1 MENRIRVMVFEPLRE
16 PHIEYIKNEKE
27 AYESIVGG
35 DYTDQQ
41 LDKNTVVV
49 YNTDDKALELMPNRG
64 IGNDIICGTFFIA
77 SEADVGKYASLTDGQ
92 IQYYYGL
99 LHEPEVISQQ
109 EVKENLAFGLNGIGR
124 NAVYINNLNL
134 QFGEDKIDIEKV
146 VSSYKTEDKTEAK
159 KLLKT
164 MVEVFK
170 ETHDVMSVD
179 EMVDDGEDFMYLP
192 SIIKGSESGELC
204 IGLVLVDLSSSG
216 EPHGAQFLL
225 YNGFYDEYDKN
236 MPEDAKKARA
246 AIGNYDHWYPLDY
259 SGDIHVDFDNV
270 PEDVQSMLDYAK
282 GIEEQAQGMN
292 MNSI

>member
-99 LHEPEVISQQ
+99 LHE
-109 EVKENLAFGLNGIGR
+109 
-124 NAVYINNLNL
+124 
-134 QFGEDKIDIEKV
+134 
-146 VSSYKTEDKTEAK
+146 
-159 KLLKT
+159 
-164 MVEVFK
+164 
-170 ETHDVMSVD
+170 
-179 EMVDDGEDFMYLP
+179 
-192 SIIKGSESGELC
+192 C
-204 IGLVLVDLSSSG
+204 
-216 EPHGAQFLL
+216 
-225 YNGFYDEYDKN
+225 
-236 MPEDAKKARA
+236 
-246 AIGNYDHWYPLDY
+246 
-259 SGDIHVDFDNV
+259 
-270 PEDVQSMLDYAK
+270 
-282 GIEEQAQGMN
+282 
-292 MNSI
+292 